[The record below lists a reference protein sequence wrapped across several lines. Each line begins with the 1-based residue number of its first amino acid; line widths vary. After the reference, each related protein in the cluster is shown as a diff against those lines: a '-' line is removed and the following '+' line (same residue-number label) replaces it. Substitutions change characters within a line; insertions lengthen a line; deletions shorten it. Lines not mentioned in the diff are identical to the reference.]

1 MVSGKE
7 RKRYYVG
14 LDQICSC
21 AESTQ
26 GERTTPAALSM
37 AQAVPHKE
45 MLEKAKPAIW
55 WLILQSL
62 MFLLCSPPI
71 VFAVLAANIHWQF
84 TNTMSASVIGIFIAA
99 VVTGMI
105 THHVLGLPKKH

>member
-1 MVSGKE
+1 MVAYPSKS
-7 RKRYYVG
+7 Y
-14 LDQICSC
+14 
-21 AESTQ
+21 
-26 GERTTPAALSM
+26 
-37 AQAVPHKE
+37 
-45 MLEKAKPAIW
+45 
-55 WLILQSL
+55 
-62 MFLLCSPPI
+62 